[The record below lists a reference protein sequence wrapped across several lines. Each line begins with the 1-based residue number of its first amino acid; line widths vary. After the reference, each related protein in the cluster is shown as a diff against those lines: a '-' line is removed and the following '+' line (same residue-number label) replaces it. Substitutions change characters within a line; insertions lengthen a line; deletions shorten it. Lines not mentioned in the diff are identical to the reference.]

1 MNDHKKFEI
10 LCALIVVGQASDADL
25 RELNGHVEGC
35 VDCQQ
40 RSAEFAQISAQALPL
55 SAEKYCK
62 PRSPRAM
69 TARFVETARTQGIP
83 LREPARLLPNERLS
97 GLSGWNGHL
106 AAALLLVAIVA
117 GGISKSVHWRAPSTG
132 TATTSKLEFPS
143 AQSEPTR
150 ITQNRSTQQHSR
162 RLPAPRRI
170 RMSNAGSVESAL
182 TPTLPG
188 VEQESGSLDSANR
201 YQSRAPFN
209 GQLFP
214 TEAKSEHSRL
224 LQSLERVSGH
234 PWFDAPSLLL
244 STELEAD
251 SDRVGTAPTERR
263 ATLALMSLNFP
274 PPVFSFGSDRWI
286 QRDSPRSRSESIVNI
301 DWSQVWLVRTES
313 LRNSND
319 PSRSLRPGVLPPPW
333 PFSKESKGEQ
343 P

>member
-25 RELNGHVEGC
+25 RELTGHVEGC

-40 RSAEFAQISAQALPL
+40 RIAEFAQISAQALSL

-62 PRSPRAM
+62 PRSPRKM
-69 TARFVETARTQGIP
+69 TARFVETARAQGIP
-83 LREPARLLPNERLS
+83 LRESARLLPRERSS
-97 GLSGWNGHL
+97 GWSGWNGHL

-117 GGISKSVHWRAPSTG
+117 AGISKSVHWRAPSTAI
-132 TATTSKLEFPS
+132 ATTSKLEFPN

-150 ITQNRSTQQHSR
+150 ITQNRSTQQHTKWVR
-162 RLPAPRRI
+162 APRRM

-188 VEQESGSLDSANR
+188 AKEENGSLDSANR
-201 YQSRAPFN
+201 YQNQMPFN
-209 GQLFP
+209 GQFLP
-214 TEAKSEHSRL
+214 TETKSEHSRL
-224 LQSLERVSGH
+224 FRASDKASGQ
-234 PWFDAPSLLL
+234 PWFDAPSLLP

-251 SDRVGTAPTERR
+251 VGTAPRERR

-274 PPVFSFGSDRWI
+274 PPVFSFGSDRGI
-286 QRDSPRSRSESIVNI
+286 QRDSPRSRPESIVNI
-301 DWSQVWLVRTES
+301 DWSQVWLVSTES
-313 LRNSND
+313 LRNSNQ
-319 PSRSLRPGVLPPPW
+319 PSRSRPGASAPLW
-333 PFSKESKGEQ
+333 PFSQESKGQ

>member
-1 MNDHKKFEI
+1 MNDHKNFEI

-25 RELNGHVEGC
+25 RELNGHVQQC
-35 VDCQQ
+35 VDCQN
-40 RSAEFAQISAQALPL
+40 RIADFSQISAQALPL

-69 TARFVETARTQGIP
+69 TARFVETARAQGIP
-83 LREPARLLPNERLS
+83 LREPARLLPRERSS

-117 GGISKSVHWRAPSTG
+117 AGISKSVQWRAPATG
-132 TATTSKLEFPS
+132 TATTARLEFPK

-150 ITQNRSTQQHSR
+150 ITQNRSTQPDTKWVR
-162 RLPAPRRI
+162 APRRMRI
-170 RMSNAGSVESAL
+170 SNAGSVESAL

-188 VEQESGSLDSANR
+188 AEEAARSLDSANR
-201 YQSRAPFN
+201 YPNQAPFN

-214 TEAKSEHSRL
+214 TEAKGQHSMLIQSSERG
-224 LQSLERVSGH
+224 SGR
-234 PWFDAPSLLL
+234 PWFDAPSLLP

-251 SDRVGTAPTERR
+251 ADRAGTAPRERR

-274 PPVFSFGSDRWI
+274 PPVFSFGSDRRI

-319 PSRSLRPGVLPPPW
+319 PSMSHPSALAPLW
-333 PFSKESKGEQ
+333 PFSQDSKGR